1 MIESIDFLSFSND
14 VFIENKSKEK
24 IDSINLLIED
34 PDVNINIL

>member
-1 MIESIDFLSFSND
+1 MDTNIE
-14 VFIENKSKEK
+14 KSKEK